1 MIWCGAGPPAKG
13 RSSVNSAG
21 APLRPDEALVDRAI
35 AGDPEAFDE
44 VVLQLWGLVL
54 HHVRRR
60 VSDAELARDI
70 TQDTFFQAWKKR
82 GTLRSSRSLVSWLLS
97 IATRKVIDHYR
108 RRGARPEQLLGE
120 GDPGTTD
127 DEEKNLEKSDQDR
140 SVNDA
145 LEKMGESYR
154 TVLILRYWSGLTP
167 AQIARLLAEPE
178 GTIRNR
184 IFRAHLRLRKELEQL
199 GRSDENSGSKG
210 MSH

>member
-1 MIWCGAGPPAKG
+1 M
-13 RSSVNSAG
+13 NSAG